1 MQALQ
6 NCDRSDGGQEEGISP
21 SITRNTHFPGSAAGT
36 NSLRWHH
43 ACLTVTAQMRLLWG
57 SAGSSYLGFTER
69 TSGGKRDCRDCQ
81 QPTHLARHSSAA
93 LPGFLPAR
101 GLSPALLSAGD
112 WTACLC
118 HPCPSQPPYSCPCF
132 FLPIKSLVPAAP
144 QECSITSRASACLG
158 QLQAVPLPLQRSS
171 LLQSWLSPPAAPTS
185 HQPGGCSELC
195 GAHRR
200 QLSCA
205 TSANHRCSTL
215 APREGKTKSM
225 HSPGKPFLLHCRI

>member
-1 MQALQ
+1 MEQVPQ
-6 NCDRSDGGQEEGISP
+6 NCDRSERGQEEGVAP

-69 TSGGKRDCRDCQ
+69 TSGGTRDCRDRQ
-81 QPTHLARHSSAA
+81 QPTHLAQHSSASSA
-93 LPGFLPAR
+93 RLPTCTGSVPSPSQRRRLDGLPV
-101 GLSPALLSAGD
+101 SPLPQPTTALLS
-112 WTACLC
+112 L
-118 HPCPSQPPYSCPCF
+118 
-132 FLPIKSLVPAAP
+132 FLSSNKSLVPAAP
-144 QECSITSRASACLG
+144 RECSITRRASACLG

-185 HQPGGCSELC
+185 HPPGGCSELC
-195 GAHRR
+195 GARRR

-205 TSANHRCSTL
+205 TSANHHYSTL
-215 APREGKTKSM
+215 APREGKNQKQAPPGEALS
-225 HSPGKPFLLHCRI
+225 SPL